1 MRPKRSLQG
10 NPVAIGHGSNLQA
23 IQHFETEAKV
33 AQVSAQDLSEEM
45 DECMRVNLRLKDEL
59 ADASKQGSTTLFG
72 SEVAVLRTELETERK
87 LKLATGAQQYERSCE
102 YLGELRDKD
111 EKLMMK
117 ESEVAKLRKS
127 LIDAEMSIK
136 NQESLNSLP
145 FSAGIAHNGM
155 SPYMIIGK
163 LESDIAAANDESNVL
178 RAWIRQLDE
187 ELNKES
193 MAAQPNYAAST
204 ERVYQQYAH
213 PESQRVSELL
223 RPSQQ
228 KDRRWERSDCCCRSR
243 YPFNDSFYK

>member
-1 MRPKRSLQG
+1 M
-10 NPVAIGHGSNLQA
+10 N
-23 IQHFETEAKV
+23 
-33 AQVSAQDLSEEM
+33 

-87 LKLATGAQQYERSCE
+87 LKLATGAQQYERSYE

-117 ESEVAKLRKS
+117 ESDISKLRKS

-136 NQESLNSLP
+136 NQDSLNALP
-145 FSAGIAHNGM
+145 FSAGIAHSSV

-163 LESDIAAANDESNVL
+163 LESDIEAANDESNIL

-187 ELNKES
+187 EFNKES

-204 ERVYQQYAH
+204 EQVYQRPAH

-223 RPSQQ
+223 REVNKRIADGKGVTVAAGAGIPDYKKPGGGDDPDFPDGPPDPNGPPGTPDPPGLPSLLA
-228 KDRRWERSDCCCRSR
+228 DVPGPWG
-243 YPFNDSFYK
+243 PF